1 MEKAKVTLDHFYH
14 WYLDNKEKLLESA
27 EKINRRNH
35 KLKQEF
41 LKEWPLERLS
51 TMTIDEYVIG
61 KGSGNKSLCYEIE
74 QGKYSELYLS
84 IKGGSSG
91 KFGIYYSKKYNGYCD
106 QGNNLI
112 SSEELEEKFLKLK
125 MDLVAIIKAG
135 INHDYDNQVFS
146 YQNSFYNRSSITI
159 KLLCIYSPSSDFFGV
174 NISTNQSKFWG
185 QLMPLDKKHGGVY
198 KQNYELTATISKK
211 FPELDGNYLSS
222 ILWEYHRHM
231 IDSKKEKNNDIEA
244 FVEENSE
251 DTIYLNAYSNH
262 LLEAKNI
269 IFRGAPGTGKTYL
282 AKEIAADIVSKGRTT
297 SISELED
304 DEKKR
309 IGFVQF
315 HPSYDYTD
323 FVEGLR
329 PVTSDDGDINFQLK
343 AGSFM
348 SFINQAKAIKSI
360 DGVDNFDEAWEKFF
374 DAVAEA
380 SIEGQGY
387 HKLLSLTGKPIKNL
401 LTYERGG
408 VQGVYPEGTTM
419 YWNHDQI
426 YNIYRGLPGV
436 PKEGLDNYRKA
447 IINHL
452 KSEYGLNDYQEVS
465 QLKESDED
473 YVFIIDEINRGE
485 ISKIFGE
492 LFYSLDPDYRG
503 NKEGVYTQY
512 ANLHA
517 NPEEKFYI
525 PENVFIIGTM
535 NDIDRSVDTFDFAMR
550 RRFTFLEITAEASAE
565 KMNLPV
571 AVKQQMARLND
582 AIVAIGGLTE
592 DYHIGAS
599 YFKDSVSPEVDENDA
614 PLWQTKI
621 QPLLKDYFRGEHKAS
636 DKLEELKKEYFSV
649 EED

>member
-1 MEKAKVTLDHFYH
+1 
-14 WYLDNKEKLLESA
+14 
-27 EKINRRNH
+27 
-35 KLKQEF
+35 
-41 LKEWPLERLS
+41 
-51 TMTIDEYVIG
+51 
-61 KGSGNKSLCYEIE
+61 
-74 QGKYSELYLS
+74 
-84 IKGGSSG
+84 
-91 KFGIYYSKKYNGYCD
+91 
-106 QGNNLI
+106 
-112 SSEELEEKFLKLK
+112 

-146 YQNSFYNRSSITI
+146 YQNSFYSRPSITI

-174 NISTNQSKFWG
+174 NISTDQSRFWG
-185 QLMPLDKKHGGVY
+185 KLIPLDKKHGGVY
-198 KQNYELTATISKK
+198 KQNYELTAAISKK

-222 ILWEYHRHM
+222 ILWEYHHHM
-231 IDSKKEKNNDIEA
+231 IDSKKEKNNVIEA
-244 FVEENSE
+244 LVEENNE
-251 DTIYLNAYSNH
+251 KTNTYYLNEFSN
-262 LLEAKNI
+262 LLIKAKNI

-282 AKEIAADIVSKGRTT
+282 ANEIAADIVSKGRTKT
-297 SISELED
+297 ISDLDD

-329 PVTSDDGDINFQLK
+329 PITTEDGIVSFQLK
-343 AGSFM
+343 PGSFM
-348 SFINQAKAIKSI
+348 SFINQAKTKKSI
-360 DGVDNFDEAWEKFF
+360 DGVDNFDEAWETFF
-374 DAVAEA
+374 DSVTEA
-380 SIEGQGY
+380 RIEGQGY
-387 HKLLSLTGKPIKNL
+387 NKLLSLTGKPIKNL

-419 YWNHDQI
+419 YWNYDQL

-436 PKEGLDNYRKA
+436 PKGGLDNYRKA

-452 KSEYGLNDYQEVS
+452 KSDYGLKDYQENS
-465 QLKESDED
+465 QVKEKTED

-492 LFYSLDPDYRG
+492 LFFSLDPDYRG

-512 ANLHA
+512 ANLHT

-525 PENVFIIGTM
+525 PDNVYIIGTM

-565 KMNLPV
+565 KMNLPKD
-571 AVKQQMARLND
+571 VKEQMARLNT
-582 AIVAIGGLTE
+582 AIITIGGLTE
-592 DYHIGAS
+592 DYQIGAS
-599 YFKDSVSPEVDENDA
+599 YFKDISTPEVDDKMA
-614 PLWQTKI
+614 PLWHTKLY
-621 QPLLKDYFRGEHKAS
+621 PLLKDYFRGEHKAS
-636 DKLEELKKEYFSV
+636 DKLEKIKKEYFAI